1 MKTSS
6 RAGCLLAALL
16 LCTQAYGE
24 PPAPP
29 RLKRA
34 DSFIGIHFDFH
45 AGPDGTAVGQHTTP
59 AMIENIINR
68 VHPDYLQ
75 VDCKGHPG
83 FSSYPT
89 QVGHPAPGFGGD
101 PLRTWRSSSI
111 SSTRLAHIAPKP
123 FSK

>member
-6 RAGCLLAALL
+6 RAGFLLTALL
-16 LCTQAYGE
+16 LGTQEHGE
-24 PPAPP
+24 PTTPP

-34 DSFIGIHFDFH
+34 GSFLEIHFDFY
-45 AGPDGTAVGQHTTP
+45 AGPDGTAVGLHTTP
-59 AMIENIINR
+59 AMIKNIINR

-75 VDCKGHPG
+75 VDCKSHPG

-89 QVGHPAPGFGGD
+89 QVGHPAPSFVGD

-111 SSTRLAHIAPKP
+111 SSTRLAHIAPQP